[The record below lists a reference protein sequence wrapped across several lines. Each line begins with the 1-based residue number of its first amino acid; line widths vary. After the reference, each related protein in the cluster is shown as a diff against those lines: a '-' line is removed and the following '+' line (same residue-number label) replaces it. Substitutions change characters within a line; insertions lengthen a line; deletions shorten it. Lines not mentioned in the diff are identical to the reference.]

1 MSQATAIVL
10 SVNGVATPA
19 SLSGD
24 DTLLS
29 FLRDRLGLTGSKRGC
44 NQGVCGACTVLIDGR
59 PVRSC
64 LSLALDC
71 DDKHIE
77 TVEGLSTQ
85 ALMQKLQRAFITAG
99 AFQCGFC
106 TPGML
111 VAAYALLQ
119 RDHKPPEADIRRTL
133 SGNLCR
139 CTGYKKIVKA
149 VQAAARSGGEV
160 EVEVET

>member
-1 MSQATAIVL
+1 MSQETTIVL
-10 SVNGVATPA
+10 DVNGASAHASVA
-19 SLSGD
+19 GD
-24 DTLLS
+24 DTLLTVI
-29 FLRDRLGLTGSKRGC
+29 RDRLGLTGAKRGC
-44 NQGVCGACTVLIDGR
+44 NQGVCGACTVLTDGR

-71 DDKHIE
+71 DDKRIE
-77 TVEGLSTQ
+77 TVEGLSTRP
-85 ALMQKLQRAFITAG
+85 LMQALQRAFIAAG

-119 RDHKPPEADIRRTL
+119 HNQKPTEADIRRTL

-139 CTGYKKIVKA
+139 CTGYKKIVEA
-149 VQAAARSGGEV
+149 VGAAARMRGEV
-160 EVEVET
+160 EA

>member
-1 MSQATAIVL
+1 MSEETAIVL
-10 SVNGVATPA
+10 DVNGASEHASVA
-19 SLSGD
+19 GD

-29 FLRDRLGLTGSKRGC
+29 VIRDRLGLTGAKRGC
-44 NQGVCGACTVLIDGR
+44 NQGVCGACTVLSDGR

-64 LSLALDC
+64 LLLAVNC
-71 DDKHIE
+71 DDIRIE
-77 TVEGLSTQ
+77 TVEGLSERP
-85 ALMQKLQRAFITAG
+85 LMQTLQRAFIAAG

-119 RDHKPPEADIRRTL
+119 QHRDPTEADVRHTL

-139 CTGYKKIVKA
+139 CTGYKKIVEA
-149 VQAAARSGGEV
+149 VQAAARMHNEV
-160 EVEVET
+160 AA